1 MSRRRTRWL
10 VAAAVIAAL
19 AAGVTGMLAGRT
31 PEAPAATVF
40 RVPGQ
45 PTGLVASDG
54 RVWVAGPAAG
64 AVWILDGASG
74 RPAAPPLRTGGTPA
88 RVALDARFAWIADT
102 ERGALVRVPR
112 DGAGAP
118 RPTGAGPDVAD
129 VVVAAGAV
137 WTASSADGTVRVL
150 DPARAPA
157 NPSRRG
163 PSDRARGR
171 RAPRRRRWTRAG
183 RSIRLSAR
191 TRRADGP
198 PVALGGAPV
207 DVALAG
213 DRAWV
218 ADARAGTV
226 RDVALG
232 SGLVGPPVHVGRSPV
247 AIAADAAGVYVLC
260 RGDRTLV
267 RLDTTGSVRS
277 RVRLAHAPTALAL
290 DPRHVWIA
298 AGTNE
303 VIRVDR

>member
-1 MSRRRTRWL
+1 MSRGQTRWL
-10 VAAAVIAAL
+10 FAAAAIATIVGVVI
-19 AAGVTGMLAGRT
+19 GVLAGRT

-45 PTGLVASDG
+45 PTGLVASGG

-74 RPAAPPLRTGGTPA
+74 RPAAPPLRPGGTPA

-112 DGAGAP
+112 TGAGAP
-118 RPTGAGPDVAD
+118 RQTAAGPDVAD
-129 VVVAAGAV
+129 LVVAAGAV

-150 DPARAPA
+150 DPDGHRRILHVGARPIALA
-157 NPSRRG
+157 ADSRRVVVLEAG
-163 PSDRARGR
+163 GTLTR
-171 RAPRRRRWTRAG
+171 R
-183 RSIRLSAR
+183 SAR

-198 PVALGGAPV
+198 PVTLGGTPV

-213 DRAWV
+213 DHAWV

-226 RDVALG
+226 REVALD
-232 SGLVGPPVHVGRSPV
+232 SGLVGPPVRVGRSPV

-260 RGDRTLV
+260 RGDRTVV